1 VFVRTF
7 TFSLICFWACTLNA
21 QYFGD
26 SSQTFSSTL
35 EEGAQRGYADIV
47 RSVGMANLL
56 TGQAAVQVEQARKA
70 YIENQA
76 KATQTYFELRRYN
89 AEARHRTPLSLD
101 QYVRL
106 ARDMA
111 PEPLTATQLD
121 PLTGTVSWPAPLRLP
136 RYEAFRQR
144 LDRLFQDRA
153 TGYLVYGEIQQA
165 AQEFEAQLKADIM
178 AFQPD
183 DYIVAKKF
191 LDRLAWAARGVQS

>member
-1 VFVRTF
+1 MFSRTI
-7 TFSLICFWACTLNA
+7 TFSLMILSAAALRA
-21 QYFGD
+21 QGFGD
-26 SSQTFSSTL
+26 SSMPYSSTL

-76 KATQTYFELRRYN
+76 RATQTYFELRRYN

-106 ARDMA
+106 ARDLA
-111 PEPLTATQLD
+111 PDPLTATQLD
-121 PLTGTVSWPAPLRLP
+121 PLTGTVSWPAPLRIP
-136 RYEAFRQR
+136 QYEAFRQR

-153 TGYLVYGEIQQA
+153 TGYLVYGEIQQTV
-165 AQEFEAQLKADIM
+165 QEFEAQLKADLM
-178 AFQPD
+178 RFPPD

-191 LDRLAWAARGVQS
+191 LDSLAWAARGVQS

>member
-1 VFVRTF
+1 
-7 TFSLICFWACTLNA
+7 
-21 QYFGD
+21 
-26 SSQTFSSTL
+26 
-35 EEGAQRGYADIV
+35 
-47 RSVGMANLL
+47 MANLL

-89 AEARHRTPLSLD
+89 AEARHKTPLSLD

-136 RYEAFRQR
+136 QYEAFRQR
-144 LDRLFQDRA
+144 VDRLFQDRA

-165 AQEFEAQLKADIM
+165 VQEFEAQLKADLM
-178 AFQPD
+178 KFQPD

-191 LDRLAWAARGVQS
+191 LDSLGWAARGVQS